1 MRGTIESFGSTI
13 VNFVI
18 DMGGLFLMIVGI
30 FRAIP
35 TIYKRLRLILEQM
48 LMMGVR
54 SLPLVLLTSVF
65 TGSVTAWQAAYQ
77 LKGLAPVEWV
87 GLTVAKTVFME
98 LGPVLT
104 SLVMAGRVGASIAAE
119 LGTMRVTEQI
129 DALDAMGI
137 NPVGYLVMP
146 RMVAG
151 LIMVPILTIFS
162 DMIAIAGGL
171 VVAVYMINI
180 SFEMFTTGI
189 KSYVFVSDFI
199 SGLIKSIGFGG
210 IIALMGCYM
219 GFTAKGGA
227 EGVGLATTKA
237 VVVSSVLILIAD
249 YLMAT
254 VLFNV

>member
-1 MRGTIESFGSTI
+1 MRGTIESLGGRVI
-13 VNFVI
+13 NFVT
-18 DMGGLFLMIVGI
+18 DMGGIFLMIVGI

-35 TIYKRLRLILEQM
+35 TIYKRLRLILDQM

-137 NPVGYLVMP
+137 DPVGYLVMP
-146 RMVAG
+146 RMISG

-171 VVAVYMINI
+171 LVAVYMVNI
-180 SFEMFTTGI
+180 SYEMFINGI
-189 KSYVFVSDFI
+189 KSYVFVSDFL
-199 SGLIKSIGFGG
+199 SGLVKSIGFGG

-219 GFTAKGGA
+219 GFNAKGGA
-227 EGVGLATTKA
+227 EGVGVATTRA
-237 VVVSSVLILIAD
+237 VVASSVLILIAD
-249 YLMAT
+249 YLLAT
-254 VLFNV
+254 VLFSV